1 MQKRNLVNHLFH
13 KNQHRPCQ
21 QERKNEYTLK
31 CDPGGGGK
39 VKFFQEKKK
48 INHINNYN
56 KPKQT
61 KPFYLKDSDYHTGK
75 KRTKLL
81 LYMRSIFK
89 YKDTDTLKENGQEII
104 QHANTFFKKLVW
116 LY

>member
-1 MQKRNLVNHLFH
+1 MW
-13 KNQHRPCQ
+13 
-21 QERKNEYTLK
+21 
-31 CDPGGGGK
+31 PGGGGK
-39 VKFFQEKKK
+39 VKFFWEKKK

-104 QHANTFFKKLVW
+104 
-116 LY
+116 